1 MDVSFSRLQIIFL
14 LILSLGISNHVLVIP
29 HLLKDAGRD
38 SWISILAA
46 YLVLVGWSI
55 LLFLILKSL
64 RTTSFNHWLISRMGI
79 YVFWIISSA
88 IALYLLVAG
97 MMIIFDTTTNVSIY
111 FLPNT
116 PSIIVILSFILIS
129 YSTARSGLKTIVY
142 MSTVLLPIVW
152 LLGIFVSISTIGSKD
167 YGMLHPLFTEGLKP
181 TLRGGAVVFGG
192 SIDLLVILFLQHKL
206 TKPMNYLS
214 IFVLLTLLVGLILG
228 PTMGAISVFGPSQAA
243 YMRFPAFEQWRLIM
257 IGTHIS
263 HVDFLAVFQLMAGS
277 IVRTSL
283 LIYILSDI
291 IGNQFPKY
299 RQTIMICGTVIM
311 SIPAIFKVSD
321 IKMQDIIHNY
331 FYKYSIWFGVAL
343 TVALFAA
350 TYFPQRKG
358 STT

>member
-14 LILSLGISNHVLVIP
+14 LLLSLGISNHVLVIP
-29 HLLKDAGRD
+29 HLLKEAGRD

-46 YLVLVGWSI
+46 YLLLVGWSI
-55 LLFLILKSL
+55 ILYLILKSI
-64 RTTSFNHWLISRMGI
+64 RSISFNQWLISRMGI
-79 YVFWIISSA
+79 FVFWIICSA
-88 IALYLLVAG
+88 ITLYLLAAG
-97 MMIIFDTTTNVSIY
+97 IMIIFDTTTNVSIY

-116 PSIIVILSFILIS
+116 PSLIVILSFITIS
-129 YSTARSGLKTIVY
+129 YCAARSGLKTIVY

-167 YGMLHPLFTEGLKP
+167 YGLLHPVFTEGMNP
-181 TLRGGAVVFGG
+181 SLRGGAVVFGG
-192 SIDLLVILFLQHKL
+192 SIDLLVLLFLQHKL

-214 IFVLLTLLVGLILG
+214 IFLLLTLLVGLIFG

-283 LIYILSDI
+283 LIYILSDLL
-291 IGNQFPKY
+291 GKQFPKY
-299 RQTIMICGTVIM
+299 QQTITISCTAIM
-311 SIPAIFKVSD
+311 SMPAIFRVSD
-321 IKMQDIIHNY
+321 IRMQDIIHNY

-350 TYFPQRKG
+350 TYFRQRKG
-358 STT
+358 SIT